1 MGDRVANIT
10 RETRETKI
18 SLTINL
24 DGKGTG
30 DINTGVGFFDHMLN
44 LMAFHGGF
52 DLQVKA
58 KGDIEVCDHHLV
70 EDVGITLGEAFLKA
84 LGDKRGIKRY
94 GTFFIKRYGTF
105 FIPMDETLAQVS
117 LDISGRSFLA
127 FDCTF
132 ARESIGGF
140 STEMVKEFFRA
151 FAFNSGI
158 TLHGRV
164 LYGENDHHKAEALFK
179 ALGRA
184 LKEAKEVDENNMQLP
199 STKGKL

>member
-1 MGDRVANIT
+1 MIERIASIT
-10 RETRETKI
+10 RETKETQI

-24 DGKGTG
+24 DGKGNSNI
-30 DINTGVGFFDHMLN
+30 DTGVGFFDHMLT

-52 DLQVKA
+52 DLEVKA

-70 EDVGITLGEAFLKA
+70 EDVGITLGEAVLKA
-84 LGDKRGIKRY
+84 LGDKRG
-94 GTFFIKRYGTF
+94 IKRYGTF

-132 ARESIGGF
+132 VRESIGSF

-164 LYGENDHHKAEALFK
+164 LYGENDHHKVEALFK

-184 LKEAKEVDENNMQLP
+184 LREAKEVDRNNMQLP

>member
-1 MGDRVANIT
+1 MIERIASIT
-10 RETRETKI
+10 RETKETQI

-24 DGKGTG
+24 DGKGKV
-30 DINTGVGFFDHMLN
+30 DIDTGVGFFDHMLN

-52 DLQVKA
+52 DLKVKA

-70 EDVGITLGEAFLKA
+70 EDVGITLGEAVLKA
-84 LGDKRGIKRY
+84 LGDKRG
-94 GTFFIKRYGTF
+94 IKRYGTF

-127 FDCTF
+127 FDCSF
-132 ARESIGGF
+132 VRESIGSF

-151 FAFNSGI
+151 FAFNAGI

-184 LKEAKEVDENNMQLP
+184 LREAKEVDRNNMELP

>member
-1 MGDRVANIT
+1 MEKSKIGERNASIT
-10 RETRETKI
+10 RETKETQI

-24 DGKGTG
+24 DGEGKV

-52 DLQVKA
+52 DLEVKA
-58 KGDIEVCDHHLV
+58 KGDIEICDHHLV

-84 LGDKRGIKRY
+84 LNDKRG
-94 GTFFIKRYGTF
+94 IKRYGTF

-132 ARESIGGF
+132 ARESIGNF

-151 FAFNSGI
+151 FAFNAGI

-184 LKEAKEVDENNMQLP
+184 LREAKEVDKNNMELP